1 MTPSTDT
8 PQNPFSTVLSLKIMG
23 LIHARD
29 LELGKLR
36 EDYRAGAI
44 TKEQIETALTA
55 SEAKIADDILEAVS
69 NTFKNLEGTVNQV
82 LLLQEQMRVLRNAG
96 ALPG

>member
-1 MTPSTDT
+1 MTPSPEV
-8 PQNPFSTVLSLKIMG
+8 PQNPFSTVLSLRIMD

-29 LELGKLR
+29 LELSKLR
-36 EDYRAGAI
+36 EDYRSGII
-44 TKEQIETALTA
+44 TKEQIESALTA

-69 NTFKNLEGTVNQV
+69 NTFKNLEGTVNSV
-82 LLLQEQMRVLRNAG
+82 LQLQEQMKILRSAG

>member
-1 MTPSTDT
+1 MD
-8 PQNPFSTVLSLKIMG
+8 

-29 LELGKLR
+29 LELSKLR
-36 EDYRAGAI
+36 EDYRSGII
-44 TKEQIETALTA
+44 TKEQIESALTA

-69 NTFKNLEGTVNQV
+69 NTFKNLEGTVNSV
-82 LLLQEQMRVLRNAG
+82 LQLQEQMKILRSAG